1 MATNSVKTRQLVLRG
16 LAVLALV
23 LVGVLPSALAADI
36 EVTSADPDAAEQATV
51 NLDVNITGNGFGKGA
66 KAKFLVTGTENSG
79 GINVNRTTFVN
90 SKKLIANIDV
100 AEAAE
105 TGGFDIEVT
114 TKGRT
119 GKGIDLFSVQKKGDT
134 VPPRAVFRDDPSDG
148 VRSDEQGTSLLPL
161 ACQPWDYVDSD
172 DPCYGVE
179 TPLVTVSMVHSDG
192 LYFLRTVTN
201 FDPRTVDRWLVLDFS
216 NPENGYECPYPGL
229 DTQILDD
236 PNTDPDPD
244 LLSSLPE
251 NTLPCIDYVE
261 VRFAVHEAFK
271 PNVSQTTVSML
282 IDQPV
287 RKSGHGKNAE
297 EYTQWDAKFALD
309 FINPLTLTRDASS
322 DTVTVG
328 DVSDDDGDDFRA
340 ELWTFDNKGRRGDLL
355 GIFIMEFQ
363 LTITLVQ

>member
-161 ACQPWDYVDSD
+161 ACQPWDYVDTD
-172 DPCYGVE
+172 DPCYGGGP
-179 TPLVTVSMVHSDG
+179 PLVTVSLVHSDG

-216 NPENGYECPYPGL
+216 DSVVGPCPGL
-229 DTQILDD
+229 DTQIAA
-236 PNTDPDPD
+236 DPDTD
-244 LLSSLPE
+244 EDVGGFLPV
-251 NTLPCIDYVE
+251 NSDPCIDYVE

-271 PNVSQTTVSML
+271 PNVSQTTVGIL

-287 RKSGHGKNAE
+287 RKYGKGKKAE
-297 EYTQWDAKFALD
+297 DYTQWDAKFALD
-309 FINPLTLTRDASS
+309 FINPLTLTRDAP
-322 DTVTVG
+322 DRVTVG
-328 DVSDDDGDDFRA
+328 DVSEIDGDDFRA
-340 ELWTFDNKGRRGDLL
+340 ELWTFDNKGRRGDSL
-355 GIFIMEFQ
+355 GIFKMEFE